1 MMMTTKSETNFLHKT
16 PIQIRFNDIDILAH
30 VNNSVYQNYFDMARL
45 RYFEKVFDQKMNWN
59 EKALVLAKITIEY
72 FNPIFLEEEIVVLS
86 KVYKLGNKSLQMKQE
101 IVNVTTNEIKANNDA
116 ILVAFGSK
124 ENGAILLP
132 DDWRNK
138 IIDYENDLEL

>member
-1 MMMTTKSETNFLHKT
+1 MTNRPETNFLHKT
-16 PIQIRFNDIDILAH
+16 PVQIRFNDIDIMAH

-45 RYFEKVFDQKMNWN
+45 RYFEKVFDQEMKWR
-59 EKALVLAKITIEY
+59 ERALVLAKITIEY

-101 IVNVTTNEIKANNDA
+101 IINVNTNEVKANNDA
-116 ILVAFGSK
+116 ILVAFGSQ

-132 DDWRNK
+132 DYWRRK
-138 IIDYENDLEL
+138 IMDYENNLTL